1 MVFNNI
7 LEAIGSTPL
16 IRLDKIP
23 CEDSA
28 DIFVKCE
35 TINVGGS
42 IKIRPAY
49 NMILSAQKKG
59 LLNKNSIIVEPT
71 SGNQGISL
79 ALVGAVFGYKVKVIM
94 PDSVS
99 VERRKL
105 IEQYG
110 AEVILIKDKGDI
122 GKCISECKE
131 MSEKMQ
137 KENENIFVPG
147 QFENIANVE
156 THRNYAAIE
165 ILEQIDRPIHGF
177 CSGIGAGGTI
187 TGVGEVLKKSNPNIV
202 ILGVEPENGALL
214 SGKKVGTHL
223 QMGTGD
229 GIVPEILNQSVYED
243 ICIVKDS
250 EAIAMSRRLAKEEGL
265 LCGISSGSNV
275 VAALRL
281 AKTLGKGKT
290 VVTILPDTGER
301 YVSTELFSN

>member
-7 LEAIGSTPL
+7 LEAIGNTPL
-16 IRLDKIP
+16 IRLNKI
-23 CEDSA
+23 CFKDSA
-28 DIFVKCE
+28 DIFVKYE
-35 TINVGGS
+35 AMNVGGS
-42 IKIRPAY
+42 IKVRPAY

-122 GKCISECKE
+122 GECISACKE

-137 KENENIFVPG
+137 KENKNIFVPG

-177 CSGIGAGGTI
+177 CSGIGAGPRYCSKYRTSKGHYY
-187 TGVGEVLKKSNPNIV
+187 TGLAHYKIHLLLVIYLVVSNVTKI
-202 ILGVEPENGALL
+202 AL
-214 SGKKVGTHL
+214 SGKSYG
-223 QMGTGD
+223 
-229 GIVPEILNQSVYED
+229 
-243 ICIVKDS
+243 
-250 EAIAMSRRLAKEEGL
+250 
-265 LCGISSGSNV
+265 
-275 VAALRL
+275 
-281 AKTLGKGKT
+281 
-290 VVTILPDTGER
+290 
-301 YVSTELFSN
+301 